1 MDKFRRNIRDLL
13 NFIKEYLYVAICEK
27 LFLKSIFALEKI
39 PEFAETNQRTLAQIN
54 NDEKKVLMKGLE
66 YISEYNQDFDHL
78 RAEYIISSTEKV
90 NFSKF
95 QIFLQTEKSGF
106 YIKKATLKFIFKI
119 LLVLLQL
126 LILIYYY
133 PKHFCV
139 NESIDDKLIDD
150 NTMFWIY
157 DSEKY
162 KVKKGFN
169 EPLFYL
175 RIVSF
180 ISEFI
185 LVVGEYNVLSHLKRI
200 KTNLFMILIFQL
212 FRLAIFVIIC
222 VNQYYGDVCQET
234 AKKNIFYRKEKKFNF
249 LELATFI
256 YDLYKI
262 VIY

>member
-39 PEFAETNQRTLAQIN
+39 PEFAEKNQRTLAQIN
-54 NDEKKVLMKGLE
+54 DNEKKVLMKGLE

-78 RAEYIISSTEKV
+78 RAEYIISSTEAL
-90 NFSKF
+90 NFSNF
-95 QIFLQTEKSGF
+95 QYFLQTEKSGF

-169 EPLFYL
+169 ELLFYL
-175 RIVSF
+175 RI
-180 ISEFI
+180 
-185 LVVGEYNVLSHLKRI
+185 
-200 KTNLFMILIFQL
+200 
-212 FRLAIFVIIC
+212 
-222 VNQYYGDVCQET
+222 
-234 AKKNIFYRKEKKFNF
+234 
-249 LELATFI
+249 
-256 YDLYKI
+256 
-262 VIY
+262 